1 MKNIKKLFNLLDQSQ
16 KKIIFFF
23 IPLTLVLILFET
35 FSISLIIPIISNVLL
50 GSENNEVFKINKIFD
65 FIFGQ
70 FSYLNLIFLLLF
82 SYIVKNIYFIFY
94 NIILFKFSNSI
105 QLKFSAK
112 LLKTY
117 LEIPYID
124 FIKKNSAELLRNIQ
138 SECAKIRNGIRHM
151 IILFSEFLILLSIIY
166 LILLVDTSS
175 AVTVF
180 VYMIIVV
187 VVYFFIF
194 RRLITKLG
202 FENLDK
208 NKKLIKS
215 ILESLAASKIIR
227 LYSKQKFYIDKFQN
241 NLELFLKNNIY
252 VSTLGL
258 VPKIWIEIFSVA
270 GICIM
275 MYYLSSSKYNINYLI
290 TYLGFISFAIIRIIP
305 SILRISNSYQSLKYS
320 SAAIK
325 KIESDLNLL
334 LDLNLQK
341 EKNKLIFKNQIK
353 LKNFILKFKP
363 NNNLILD
370 NIDLEINKNES
381 IFIKGESGSGKTSLI
396 NLISGIYTPESG
408 DYFLNGKKIEN
419 NNISPLTNL
428 GYVTQDT
435 FIFDE
440 NIKKNIA
447 IGLHN
452 YEIKLDKINDLIK
465 KVELESFINNL
476 EHGLDTIVGERGAR
490 ISGGQAQRIGIARA
504 LYNDPDILILDEAT
518 NSLDKENEFK
528 ILKILKKLKD
538 QITIVMISHN
548 PIENIIFDKTYELKN
563 GKLIKIS

>member
-1 MKNIKKLFNLLDQSQ
+1 
-16 KKIIFFF
+16 
-23 IPLTLVLILFET
+23 
-35 FSISLIIPIISNVLL
+35 
-50 GSENNEVFKINKIFD
+50 
-65 FIFGQ
+65 
-70 FSYLNLIFLLLF
+70 
-82 SYIVKNIYFIFY
+82 
-94 NIILFKFSNSI
+94 
-105 QLKFSAK
+105 
-112 LLKTY
+112 
-117 LEIPYID
+117 
-124 FIKKNSAELLRNIQ
+124 
-138 SECAKIRNGIRHM
+138 
-151 IILFSEFLILLSIIY
+151 
-166 LILLVDTSS
+166 
-175 AVTVF
+175 
-180 VYMIIVV
+180 
-187 VVYFFIF
+187 
-194 RRLITKLG
+194 
-202 FENLDK
+202 
-208 NKKLIKS
+208 
-215 ILESLAASKIIR
+215 
-227 LYSKQKFYIDKFQN
+227 
-241 NLELFLKNNIY
+241 
-252 VSTLGL
+252 
-258 VPKIWIEIFSVA
+258 
-270 GICIM
+270 
-275 MYYLSSSKYNINYLI
+275 
-290 TYLGFISFAIIRIIP
+290 
-305 SILRISNSYQSLKYS
+305 
-320 SAAIK
+320 
-325 KIESDLNLL
+325 
-334 LDLNLQK
+334 QK